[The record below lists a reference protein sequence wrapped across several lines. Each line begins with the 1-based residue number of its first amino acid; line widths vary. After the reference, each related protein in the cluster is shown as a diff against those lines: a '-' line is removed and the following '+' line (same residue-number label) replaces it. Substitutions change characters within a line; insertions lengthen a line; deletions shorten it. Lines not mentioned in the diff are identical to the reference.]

1 MSISCGSIIADS
13 ANPSAALATN
23 FSVLSRPIA
32 KPSPVHTPISANTF
46 DGDPILRTP
55 LMPFTIPL
63 PTSLALSQAAEA
75 IEPIPL
81 INPWIMSLP
90 ICIRSMPLKK
100 SIIPSHIST
109 ILSFTSPIFSLVAET
124 MSENLSVIVVQI
136 FDKVSVKNDLIPS
149 HIVVIIVLTALN
161 TVDVDCLI
169 LSHADVTKPQT
180 ACTAPD
186 TIPFMPSQIS
196 SRASL
201 ILFHIAIAFDFNS
214 SKFPV
219 TKLSMSNTAPRN
231 TFLISSQIPSKNDN
245 TPSHIATNPS
255 FIPSNISING
265 CMSAANTSI
274 NPSQAVTAISTI
286 VSHSPAKN
294 SAIAFHASTAVSVI
308 DSHKPT
314 KKSAIAFH
322 TSIVNSFI
330 SSQYRYIK

>member
-13 ANPSAALATN
+13 ANPSAAFATRLSA
-23 FSVLSRPIA
+23 FSKPIA
-32 KPSPVHTPISANTF
+32 SPSPVHTPISANTF

-55 LMPFTIPL
+55 LMPFTMPL
-63 PTSLALSQAAEA
+63 PTSLALSQAADA

-109 ILSFTSPIFSLVAET
+109 ILSFTSPIFSLAAET
-124 MSENLSVIVVQI
+124 MSENLSVIVVHI
-136 FDKVSVKNDLIPS
+136 FDKVSVKNDLMPS
-149 HIVVIIVLTALN
+149 HIDVMIVLTALN
-161 TVDVDCLI
+161 IVDVDSLI
-169 LSHADVTKPQT
+169 LSHAVVTKPQT

-186 TIPFMPSQIS
+186 TIPFMPSQIAP
-196 SRASL
+196 RASL
-201 ILFHIAIAFDFNS
+201 MLFHIAIAFDFNS

-219 TKLSMSNTAPRN
+219 TKLSISNTAPRN
-231 TFLISSQIPSKNDN
+231 TFLINSQMPSKNDN
-245 TPSHIATNPS
+245 MPSHIATNPS
-255 FIPSNISING
+255 FIFSNISING

-286 VSHSPAKN
+286 DSHSSAKN
-294 SAIAFHASTAVSVI
+294 SAIASQASEIPSDIVFHNPV
-308 DSHKPT
+308 

-322 TSIVNSFI
+322 VSIVNSFI
-330 SSQYRYIK
+330 SSQYL

>member
-13 ANPSAALATN
+13 ANPSAAFATRLSA
-23 FSVLSRPIA
+23 FSKPIA
-32 KPSPVHTPISANTF
+32 SPSPVQTPTSRKTF

-55 LMPFTIPL
+55 LIPFTMPL
-63 PTSLALSQAAEA
+63 PTSLALSQAADA

-81 INPWIMSLP
+81 INPWITSLP
-90 ICIRSMPLKK
+90 ICVRSIPLKK

-109 ILSFTSPIFSLVAET
+109 ILSLTSPIFSLVAET
-124 MSENLSVIVVQI
+124 ISENLLDTVVHI
-136 FDKVSVKNDLIPS
+136 FDRVSVKNDLMPF

-169 LSHADVTKPQT
+169 LFHAVVTKPQT

-186 TIPFMPSQIS
+186 TIPFIPSQCAP
-196 SRASL
+196 RASL
-201 ILFHIAIAFDFNS
+201 ILFHSAIAFDFNS
-214 SKFPV
+214 SEFPV

-255 FIPSNISING
+255 FIFSNISING

-274 NPSQAVTAISTI
+274 NPSQAMTAISTI
-286 VSHSPAKN
+286 DSHSSAKN
-294 SAIAFHASTAVSVI
+294 SAIALHASIAVSLI